1 MTVLK
6 RNSSPVDEFPKSAT
20 GHAWHAVS
28 AAEALKAQNS
38 DFSGLNEAEAQKRLQ
53 SFGPNRLSPPRR
65 RGPFRRFFA
74 QFHDVLIYVLLGAA
88 VVTALLDHW
97 IDAQVILAVVLVNAI
112 IGFLQEG
119 KAERALEAI
128 RGMLAPK
135 ASVIREGQR
144 KTVAGGEIVPG
155 DIVLLEAGERVPAD
169 TRLIDVKNLR
179 IDEAVLTG
187 ESVAVEKSTA
197 PAGEAVPL
205 GDRTSMAFSG
215 TLVTYGQG
223 KAVVVATGAQ
233 TAIGRISGMLSEVTT
248 LQTPLTR
255 QMAVFAKWLT
265 GSILGLAVLVLLF
278 GLLVRDYGFTDIFMA
293 VVGLTVAA
301 IPEGLPAIL
310 TITLAIGVQGMAR
323 RNAIVRRLP
332 AIETLGSV
340 SVICSDKTGTLTR
353 NEMAVVSIATA
364 ERLFSVSGVGYVPR
378 GGFSLDGREIE
389 PGEFPLLQEVARA
402 ALLCSEASLHEVD
415 GHWTIDGDPMEGALV
430 VVASKA
436 GLNIDTEAKSFPRSD
451 VIPFDSEH
459 RFMAVLHHSHRGD
472 GFIYVKGA
480 PERILEM
487 CAQQR
492 SFDGDVALDTDYWQ
506 SQVEEIAA
514 RGQRVLAVA
523 MKSTDAS
530 QTVLEF
536 GHVENGLTFLGLFG
550 LIDPPRDEAIAAVA
564 ECQAAGIQVKMI
576 TGDHAGTAKAIAA
589 QLGLENPA
597 AVLTGHDINALGD
610 EALRLRVQDTSVFA
624 RTSPEHKL
632 RLVMALQAEGAVV
645 AMTGDGVNDAPALKR
660 ADVGVAMGR
669 SGSEAAKE
677 ASEMVLADDNF
688 ATIAEAVRAGRTVY
702 DNLKKA
708 ILFIL
713 PTNGGEA
720 FVLIAAILLGATLP
734 ITPVQILWVNMV
746 TAVTLALALAFE
758 PAEPD
763 VMHRPPRAAG
773 EAILSGFLIWRVFFV
788 STLFLGALFGLFAL
802 AQSQGASIEE
812 ARTVVVNTL
821 VVLEIFYLFSVRYL
835 KAASI
840 TWRGMLGTPAVLIAV
855 GAVTAL
861 QIVFTYLP
869 LVGSFFDTRPLSLT
883 QGAEIIAV
891 GLVVFLILETE
902 KWIQAMLARRRQRPD
917 PEGPGDGTMKTPQSW
932 RGHRC

>member
-1 MTVLK
+1 MVAIGQLNTPAGPLVDPT
-6 RNSSPVDEFPKSAT
+6 RNLR
-20 GHAWHAVS
+20 WHAL
-28 AAEALKAQNS
+28 AADEALAAQES
-38 DFSGLNEAEAQKRLQ
+38 GPSGLTEAEARERLAR
-53 SFGPNRLSPPRR
+53 FGPNRLPPPKR
-65 RGPFRRFFA
+65 RGPFLRFFA
-74 QFHDVLIYVLLGAA
+74 QFHDVLIYVLLGAT

-97 IDAQVILAVVLVNAI
+97 IDAQVILAVVLVNAV

-119 KAERALEAI
+119 KAENALEAI
-128 RGMLAPK
+128 RDMLAPK
-135 ASVIREGQR
+135 ANVIREGHR
-144 KTVAGGEIVPG
+144 RTVPGGELVPG
-155 DIVLLEAGERVPAD
+155 DIVLLESGARAPAD
-169 TRLIDVKNLR
+169 IRLIDVKNLK

-187 ESVAVEKSTA
+187 ESVAVEKATS
-197 PAGEAVPL
+197 PVGEAMPI

-223 KAVVVATGAQ
+223 KGVVVATGAQ
-233 TAIGRISGMLSEVTT
+233 TAIGRISGMLSEVAT

-255 QMAVFAKWLT
+255 QMGVFAKWLT
-265 GSILGLAVLVLLF
+265 GSILGLAVLVLAF
-278 GLLVRDYGFTDIFMA
+278 GFLVRDYGFTEIFMA

-364 ERLFSVSGVGYVPR
+364 KRLFRVSGVGYAPL
-378 GGFSLDGREIE
+378 GGFSLDRREIE
-389 PGEFPLLQEVARA
+389 VREYPLLQEIARSGH
-402 ALLCSEASLHEVD
+402 LCNDASLHEVN
-415 GHWTIDGDPMEGALV
+415 GQWTIDGDPMEGALLA
-430 VVASKA
+430 VACKA
-436 GLNIDTEAKSFPRSD
+436 GLDLDTEAKSFPRTD
-451 VIPFDSEH
+451 VIPFDAEH
-459 RFMAVLHHSHRGD
+459 RFMATLHHSHTGD

-492 SFDGDVALDTDYWQ
+492 GFDGDAALDTDYWH
-506 SQVEEIAA
+506 SQAEEIAA
-514 RGQRVLAVA
+514 SGQRILAVA
-523 MKSTDAS
+523 MKTTNAS
-530 QTVLEF
+530 HTVLRF
-536 GHVENGLTFLGLFG
+536 DDVEVGLTFLGLFG
-550 LIDPPRDEAIAAVA
+550 LIDPPREEAIAAVA
-564 ECQAAGIQVKMI
+564 ECQAAGIHVKMI
-576 TGDHAGTAKAIAA
+576 TGDHAGTAMAIAQ
-589 QLGLENPA
+589 QLGLENPSA
-597 AVLTGHDINALGD
+597 ILTGHDLDSLDD
-610 EALRLRVQDTSVFA
+610 EILRRRVQDTAVFA

-669 SGSEAAKE
+669 NGSEAAKE

-720 FVLIAAILLGATLP
+720 LVLIAAILLGTTLP

-763 VMHRPPRAAG
+763 VMRRPPRAAG
-773 EAILSGFLIWRVFFV
+773 EAILSGFLIWRVVFV
-788 STLFLGALFGLFAL
+788 STLFLGALFGMFAL
-802 AQSQGASIEE
+802 AQTQGASIEE
-812 ARTVVVNTL
+812 ARTIVVNTL

-835 KAASI
+835 KASSI

-855 GAVTAL
+855 GTVTAL
-861 QIVFTYLP
+861 QFMFTYAP
-869 LVGSFFDTRPLSLT
+869 FMEAFFDTRSLSLM
-883 QGAEIIAV
+883 QGLQVVSVGIAALMVLEIEKRIQS
-891 GLVVFLILETE
+891 LISR
-902 KWIQAMLARRRQRPD
+902 WRRGPSADRPT
-917 PEGPGDGTMKTPQSW
+917 GSTMRPPQS
-932 RGHRC
+932 